1 MKILHISALPV
12 WPLGGKGGMPSLRET
27 LRGHVRGGHEVVL
40 AVPRYNVF
48 GDHAKVV
55 PVRDD
60 EGYEVNLV
68 PCAWAPALAMSR
80 RLARRLGDGKELP
93 YPLRWAINLALC
105 MLLTASLTLTALG
118 LRYRGKRQFD
128 LVYAHNQYASVAGW
142 LIGRLFGIPN
152 VTRLYGTFLADL
164 IKKPMVW
171 LRYPVASA
179 GFLFPHSLL
188 ICANDG
194 TRGDEVAV
202 KLGIDMTRFR
212 FWQNGVDLPDRP
224 PSITRDEMLGRFRSN
239 GLRRESKWVLSC
251 SRLSYWKRIDRM
263 LHALKYARADGCDCQ
278 LLLAGEGQERERL
291 SNLAKELNIAED
303 VIWLG
308 TVPHD
313 QIWAL
318 MHVADVFMIT
328 NDVTNRCNPLY
339 EAICAGLPIISVR
352 DPSTADILEHG
363 VSALIAEKQ
372 DLQGIGANLRRVCRD
387 SALASTMRSAQ
398 QLRASEFWS
407 WTERMETEVRELE
420 KLVAEGAKK
429 SQVSRPRQ

>member
-1 MKILHISALPV
+1 MRILHISTLPV
-12 WPLGGKGGMPSLRET
+12 WPLEGKGGMPSLRET

-40 AVPRYNVF
+40 AVPRYNVL
-48 GDHAKVV
+48 GDHARAVS
-55 PVRDD
+55 VRDD
-60 EGYEVNLV
+60 EGYEVHLV
-68 PCAWAPALAMSR
+68 PCTWAPALSLAR
-80 RLARRLGDGKELP
+80 RLARRLGGGKELP
-93 YPLRWAINLALC
+93 YPLRWALNIVLC
-105 MLLTASLTLTALG
+105 LLLTASLTLTALG

-171 LRYPVASA
+171 LRYPVAAA
-179 GFLFPHSLL
+179 GFLVSHSLL

-202 KLGIDMTRFR
+202 KLGIDMARFR

-224 PSITRDEMLGRFRSN
+224 PRITRDELLGRFRSN
-239 GLRRESKWVLSC
+239 GLRLESKWVLSC

-263 LHALKYARADGCDCQ
+263 LHALKYVRADGCDCQ
-278 LLLAGEGQERERL
+278 LLLAGEGPERERL
-291 SNLAKELNIAED
+291 SNIAKELNIAEE

-318 MHVADVFMIT
+318 MHVTDVFMIT

-339 EAICAGLPIISVR
+339 EAICAGLPVISVR
-352 DPSTADILEHG
+352 DPSTADLLEHD
-363 VSALIAEKQ
+363 VSALLADKQ
-372 DLQGIGANLRRVCRD
+372 DLRGLGANLGRVCKD
-387 SALASTMRSAQ
+387 SALAARMRSAQ

-407 WTERMETEVRELE
+407 WTERMGTEVRDLE
-420 KLVAEGAKK
+420 KLVAAGDR
-429 SQVSRPRQ
+429 QVRF